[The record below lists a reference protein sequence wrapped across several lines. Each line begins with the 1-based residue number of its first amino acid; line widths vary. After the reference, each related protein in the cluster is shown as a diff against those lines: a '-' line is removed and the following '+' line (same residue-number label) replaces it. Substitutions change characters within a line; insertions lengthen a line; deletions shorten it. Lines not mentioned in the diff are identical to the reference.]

1 MKKQLTLGEIMFL
14 LSRIDPEASVR
25 YDFGPFVPTA
35 INSYRGYYGQLAIGF
50 AEPCGGTVI
59 TVQQLLI
66 KCRDC
71 VETDFEG
78 YKGGA
83 FTMHESTYVWVANWG
98 KCHDTAIV
106 GIIDQQN
113 EAIIETAYLP

>member
-1 MKKQLTLGEIMFL
+1 MIFL

-25 YDFGPFVPTA
+25 YDFGPFFPTT

-50 AEPCGGTVI
+50 VEGHPTI
-59 TVQQLLI
+59 TVQELLA
-66 KCRDC
+66 KCQDC
-71 VETDFEG
+71 LGKYFHG
-78 YKGGA
+78 YRGGEY
-83 FTMHESTYVWVANWG
+83 TMHEFTYVWVANWG

-106 GIIDQQN
+106 GIIDQKY